1 MLGECM
7 YLHGSDFIENLSG
20 CKENHD
26 SSLAV
31 TSVCVHLLYVTS
43 VCVHLL
49 YVIYW
54 IVIVISY
61 FNSALTK

>member
-20 CKENHD
+20 CKENHEG
-26 SSLAV
+26 SLA
-31 TSVCVHLLYVTS
+31 VTS